1 MSRDSENSSSTELQV
16 LNPKSDQQGGAVM
29 NPQPYSTV
37 CKKKRLCCLLGTSFA
52 TVLTLLMVT
61 LFVRTFILKEV
72 FVRTPIAIALKISE
86 KSLFEQNSLLNQSK
100 KQKLEIVNQ
109 DLDTVGNEGTVL
121 FALDLLRQ
129 KCIEPLQLEWS
140 I

>member
-1 MSRDSENSSSTELQV
+1 MSRDSETSSSTELQV

-29 NPQPYSTV
+29 DPQPYSAV

-72 FVRTPIAIALKISE
+72 FVRRIIDPSPSKIDPD
-86 KSLFEQNSLLNQSK
+86 KEQMRKWAENLGSNHS
-100 KQKLEIVNQ
+100 
-109 DLDTVGNEGTVL
+109 
-121 FALDLLRQ
+121 
-129 KCIEPLQLEWS
+129 
-140 I
+140 